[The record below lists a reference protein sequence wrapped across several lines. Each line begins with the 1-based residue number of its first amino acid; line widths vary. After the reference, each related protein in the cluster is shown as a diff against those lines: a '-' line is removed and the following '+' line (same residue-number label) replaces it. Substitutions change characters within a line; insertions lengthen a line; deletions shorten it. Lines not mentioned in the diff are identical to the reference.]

1 MKLFINI
8 ILLVIVIFFIFFIA
22 GLIVKGLKSVFK
34 NSSCIIEK
42 IFLILITSFI
52 TIIIILRG
60 IDFFRTTLKFLKY
73 QGFVK
78 GFLVQQITISITAF
92 ILTQIVTML
101 YLTFNLFAKIENE
114 NIIFNS
120 LAFPITLLKL
130 YYIIPFVCL
139 IINFVM

>member
-1 MKLFINI
+1 MKLFII
-8 ILLVIVIFFIFFIA
+8 IFLLIIATFFIFFVA

-34 NSSCIIEK
+34 NSNYIIEK

-60 IDFFRTTLKFLKY
+60 VEFFRITLKFLKY

-101 YLTFNLFAKIENE
+101 YLTFNLFAKIEDE
-114 NIIFNS
+114 NRIINS

-130 YYIIPFVCL
+130 YYIIPFICL
-139 IINFVM
+139 IMNFIM